1 MFTKRSLTIVLIS
14 GVLMLAAANSTTFAL
29 PKIEEPDPPGKAGA
43 IQLASTQAG
52 PAAMQDPPLSISFI
66 DIKVDDVDNYN
77 PAVAYNSRHD
87 EYLVVWENDLGAT
100 RDIYAQRVAGDGTLR
115 SWFTIVHHTNQWNY
129 LPDVVYNPILD
140 EYLIVY
146 TYQLSTDD
154 YDIYARRVKWNG
166 ADLDQPPYQEFYI
179 NVDIGKQ
186 WYPAVT
192 FNSQENEYLVVYEN
206 YWSSTLHDIDAQR
219 VRADDGQLL
228 GPASGYNIAT
238 GANTIRRL
246 PAVAYNEARNE
257 YLIAYTY
264 QHNVADGDIYG
275 KIASFNFGALS
286 SEIHIVDNSVNQDA
300 VALAVGPDEYLAVWN
315 DGGGNT
321 IYGRRVAGDG
331 ATQSFI
337 PLATDSGQTHVEPDV
352 AYGDIYGYLVT
363 WRYTSSGV
371 SGNDVYGRFVKVG
384 QNTPWGSRFAIDNGL
399 YSQRSP
405 ALACGAHGD
414 CLVVEEDNWPLA
426 VDYEI
431 RGRFVLAHHVYLP
444 LVLRNMP

>member
-1 MFTKRSLTIVLIS
+1 MLTKRLLTIVLIS
-14 GVLMLAAANSTTFAL
+14 GILMLAAENNTTFAQ
-29 PKIEEPDPPGKAGA
+29 PKIEEPDPPGRAGA
-43 IQLASTQAG
+43 IQPASAQAG
-52 PAAMQDPPLSISFI
+52 PTAMQAPPLSNPFI
-66 DIKVDDVDNYN
+66 DIKVDDVNNYN
-77 PAVAYNSRHD
+77 PAVAYNSKHD
-87 EYLVVWENDLGAT
+87 EYLVVWENDRGAT
-100 RDIYAQRVAGDGTLR
+100 RDIYAQRVAGDGTLK
-115 SWFTIVHHTNQWNY
+115 SWFTIVHNANQWNY
-129 LPDVVYNPILD
+129 LPDVAYNPILD

-146 TYQLSTDD
+146 TYQISTDD

-206 YWSSTLHDIDAQR
+206 YWSGTLRDIDAQR
-219 VRADDGQLL
+219 VRASDGQLL

-246 PAVAYNEARNE
+246 PDVAYNEARNE

-264 QHNVADGDIYG
+264 QHPTNGDIYG
-275 KIASFNFGALS
+275 KIASFNFGTLS
-286 SEIHIVDNSVNQDA
+286 SEIHLVDNVIDQDG
-300 VALAVGPDEYLAVWN
+300 VALAAGPDEYLAAWN
-315 DGGGNT
+315 DGGGTT
-321 IYGRRVAGDG
+321 IYGVRVTGAG

-337 PLATDSGQTHVEPDV
+337 PLATDSGQVHVEPDV
-352 AYGDIYGYLVT
+352 AYGGIYGYLVT
-363 WRYTSSGV
+363 WRYASAGS

-384 QNTPWGSRFAIDNGL
+384 QNTPWGSRFAIDNSS

-414 CLVVEEDNWPLA
+414 CLVVEEDNWSSGG
-426 VDYEI
+426 DYEI